1 MKALKIIFG
10 LVGLLLLGLIMI
22 VVFGLNSASFLNHTA
37 KYAIEKSGLDITFSE
52 IKGGL
57 YSGLEIKDFNYQ
69 NDVKADV
76 KLDIDFPALKDGK
89 VKVRD
94 VNLSNLT
101 IDKDFLASLLAPSDT
116 NKTTAT
122 SKKSFIKEISVDNL
136 HLDTK
141 DIVYEA
147 YTLDA
152 LVLDVHDFH
161 YDMKEEFSGDIKAH
175 IASNVALADIDV
187 MLKKGHYNAHIN
199 ADVQK
204 EFIEPY
210 LKDSNVTLDTVPHIT
225 LDALGDMENVVV
237 DAKIGEGIL
246 FSQSIMINPKMMD
259 IHADIGI
266 KSGDIKADVKAD
278 IDSDMAA
285 LQVKADAVLNS
296 KDINN
301 TLQFSLHSQIEGDQD
316 FVEKQ
321 LKDQNITIV
330 TLPSFMLDAKGD
342 LKNITFSTN
351 LKEGE
356 IHYDAFE
363 IFPKAL
369 NLSGDYDLIGQ
380 QLNAKLLSR
389 IDSNAANVDLNS
401 QLSVNLKDINQTLAY
416 TSKGKIIAQSAY
428 LKSQIKDANV
438 TIEKLS
444 PLTIMIEGD
453 AKALDAVFD
462 LDGEMAYDDLQVSPK
477 IKNSQVHV
485 DLVKKDIESALH
497 IMIDSNRGDIVLN
510 SDVSVNLNDIND
522 SLRYKGDMK
531 IKDAK
536 AYAGVDLSYLGDI
549 AFSAVGSLKELTAN
563 VKSKKINAN
572 VVSTD
577 FDTFN
582 LHLDTKKI
590 YLGKIYADVPPDL
603 KKSFVAVKADGFYK
617 LKGKEAKI
625 KARLKGFKYNRHT
638 LYTNTFTLALKGE
651 DITLSPLVL
660 RSDKFKMTMDMKK
673 VGNDLVAHI
682 KNRAFFAKAKLNLD
696 PLHVRA
702 DGEISSIDALLKEVD
717 KVYPIDTSMGID
729 GRVKF
734 KARMQGD
741 AIKADIS
748 SPKISFKEGRLEKLY
763 ILALYRPNSVRIKNF
778 DFKLAGFEGKGM
790 NRQVKLAREGII
802 TFNDENASVDVELE
816 NLLYFKGKKEGDVTT
831 GRFKTKTLA
840 LSYPNYGET
849 KVTTD
854 LEMYQS
860 GEKMAVTGEVR
871 FKETE
876 VNYQSRFLDVSKD
889 ADIII
894 VSKEDK
900 KKKEGDNFV
909 QNTFMD
915 IKIVSDDA
923 IIYKVDDGEIEMQPD
938 MVVRK
943 DFGEAQKITGKIKIL
958 GGMYDFADK
967 RFKINEGAVAF
978 RGQKGTNPLLDL
990 HVEYD
995 EIDDVRIMIDIG
1007 GDKNR
1012 PKLSFN
1018 SEPQMSKKDIFS
1030 YLLFGMS
1037 ASETEGAAT
1046 SANKAAEKI
1055 FGRAVA
1061 KDLARQLHLDR
1072 LDMNRNTDGGID
1084 VKAGKK
1090 VNRKS
1095 IVYYQNKSTESS
1107 VIYERKISKNWDVAT
1122 EVGKLGQSVDFVY
1135 RKGFK

>member
-1 MKALKIIFG
+1 MKALKIFFALIG
-10 LVGLLLLGLIMI
+10 MVLLALIMI
-22 VVFGLNSASFLNHTA
+22 VVFGLNSATFLNHGA
-37 KYAIEKSGLDITFSE
+37 KFAIEKSGLDITFSE

-69 NDVKADV
+69 DDVKADV
-76 KLDIDFPALKDGK
+76 KLEIDFPALKEGK
-89 VKVRD
+89 VKVKD
-94 VNLSNLT
+94 INLSNLT
-101 IDKDFLASLLAPSDT
+101 IDKDFLASLLTPSESNT
-116 NKTTAT
+116 TTAT

-175 IASNVALADIDV
+175 IASNVALADV
-187 MLKKGHYNAHIN
+187 SVVLEKSHYDAHID

-204 EFIEPY
+204 TFIEPY
-210 LKDSNVTLDTVPHIT
+210 LKDSNITLDTVPHIT
-225 LDALGDMENVVV
+225 LDARGDMENVVV

-259 IHADIGI
+259 IHADVGI

-285 LQVKADAVLNS
+285 LQVNGDAVLNS

-301 TLQFSLHSQIEGDQD
+301 TLQFSLHSHIEGHQD
-316 FVEKQ
+316 FVAKQ
-321 LKDQNITIV
+321 LKDHNVTIV
-330 TLPSFMLDAKGD
+330 KLPSFRLDAKGD

-356 IHYDAFE
+356 IHYEAFE

-369 NLSGDYDLIGQ
+369 NLSGDFDLVEQ
-380 QLNAKLLSR
+380 VLNAKLLSR

-401 QLSVNLKDINQTLAY
+401 QVHVNLKDINRTLAY
-416 TSKGKIIAQSAY
+416 TSEGKIIAQSAY
-428 LKSQIKDANV
+428 LKSQMQDANV

-444 PLTIMIEGD
+444 PLSIMIEGD

-462 LDGEMAYDDLQVSPK
+462 LDGEMAYNDLKVRPE

-485 DLVKKDIESALH
+485 DLVKKAIDAALH
-497 IMIDSNRGDIVLN
+497 IMIDSNKGDIALN
-510 SDVSVNLNDIND
+510 ADVSVNVDDIND
-522 SLRYKGDMK
+522 SLRYKADMK

-549 AFSAVGSLKELTAN
+549 TLNAVGSLKELTAN
-563 VKSKKINAN
+563 VKSKKITAD
-572 VVSTD
+572 VVSAD
-577 FDTFN
+577 FDTFTLN
-582 LHLDTKKI
+582 LDTKKI

-603 KKSFVAVKADGFYK
+603 EKSFVAIKADGFYK
-617 LKGKEAKI
+617 LTGKEAKI

-638 LYTNTFTLALKGE
+638 LYTNTFTVALSGE

-673 VGNDLVAHI
+673 VGNDLVANI

-696 PLHVRA
+696 PLHVKA

-717 KVYPIDTSMGID
+717 KIYPVDTSMGID
-729 GRVKF
+729 GKVKF
-734 KARMQGD
+734 KARMQGK
-741 AIKADIS
+741 AVKADITS
-748 SPKISFKEGRLEKLY
+748 AKISFKEGRLENLHL
-763 ILALYRPNSVRIKNF
+763 LALYAPHIVRIKNF

-790 NRQVKLAREGII
+790 NRQVRLAREGII
-802 TFNDENASVDVELE
+802 TFDDENASVDVELKD
-816 NLLYFKGKKEGDVTT
+816 LLYFKGKKEGDVTT

-854 LEMYQS
+854 LQMYQS

-889 ADIII
+889 SDIII
-894 VSKEDK
+894 VSKNDK
-900 KKKEGDNFV
+900 KKKEGDSFV
-909 QNTFMD
+909 QNTFLD

-923 IIYKVDDGEIEMQPD
+923 IVYKVDDGEIQMQPD

-978 RGQKGTNPLLDL
+978 RGQAGTNPLLDL

-1061 KDLARQLHLDR
+1061 KDLARELHLDR
-1072 LDMNRNTDGGID
+1072 LDMNRNADGGID

-1095 IVYYQNKSTESS
+1095 IVYYQNRSTESS